1 MNIRGLLTESS
12 ISKAEYL
19 GDHAKDNKV
28 VLMNIMETWLNDTIT
43 ENAEIKGYKVYR
55 GDRKGRKCGGT
66 AIYLYDRLEANVIC
80 EISYEKCEMIA
91 INIPEIQTVNI
102 VIYRPPK
109 TKLKEFEE
117 ILNKVNEI
125 FEKLEKPDPTIILS
139 GDFNFP
145 FVKWKKWPNNGCSWE
160 YKSNANA
167 TIDEKQ
173 QFEKLMKICNNQCL
187 LQTIEE
193 HTREDNTLDLIFT
206 NETSLFTL
214 IEVTE
219 TDLSDHNMIEI
230 STNYNI
236 YEQPQIEEIDN
247 QNSILRSLNFHTKK
261 IKWKEINNNI
271 EIIDWKQNL
280 ENKNILEGI
289 TDLEEKMTSMCI
301 ENMPKKSQKRKNRIP
316 KERKKMMNRIKMLK
330 RDKHRAYSKE
340 KKRKIDSEIKETERK
355 ILESKKRE
363 KLESEKKAIECM
375 TENPRMLYSYIN
387 KQRNRQK
394 EIGPFKKDNK
404 LIYDGKE
411 ICSSLKRT
419 YDSFFSEKS
428 NDENEELFNDSDEDD
443 LCDIEFDE
451 KDIENAIEDLEENST
466 AGPDGLPAIFLK
478 KTKKNNIKTSGN
490 IAQKESGRRKDTRNS

>member
-261 IKWKEINNNI
+261 VKWKEINNNI

-289 TDLEEKMTSMCI
+289 IDLEEKMTSMCI
-301 ENMPKKSQKRKNRIP
+301 ENMPKKSQRRKNRIP
-316 KERKKMMNRIKMLK
+316 KEGKTMMNRIKMLK
-330 RDKHRAYSKE
+330 RDKHRAYSK
-340 KKRKIDSEIKETERK
+340 
-355 ILESKKRE
+355 
-363 KLESEKKAIECM
+363 
-375 TENPRMLYSYIN
+375 
-387 KQRNRQK
+387 
-394 EIGPFKKDNK
+394 
-404 LIYDGKE
+404 
-411 ICSSLKRT
+411 
-419 YDSFFSEKS
+419 
-428 NDENEELFNDSDEDD
+428 
-443 LCDIEFDE
+443 
-451 KDIENAIEDLEENST
+451 
-466 AGPDGLPAIFLK
+466 
-478 KTKKNNIKTSGN
+478 
-490 IAQKESGRRKDTRNS
+490 

>member
-1 MNIRGLLTESS
+1 M
-12 ISKAEYL
+12 K
-19 GDHAKDNKV
+19 
-28 VLMNIMETWLNDTIT
+28 
-43 ENAEIKGYKVYR
+43 
-55 GDRKGRKCGGT
+55 
-66 AIYLYDRLEANVIC
+66 
-80 EISYEKCEMIA
+80 
-91 INIPEIQTVNI
+91 
-102 VIYRPPK
+102 
-109 TKLKEFEE
+109 

-261 IKWKEINNNI
+261 VKWKEINNNI

-280 ENKNILEGI
+280 KNKNILEGI

-301 ENMPKKSQKRKNRIP
+301 ENMPKKS
-316 KERKKMMNRIKMLK
+316 
-330 RDKHRAYSKE
+330 
-340 KKRKIDSEIKETERK
+340 
-355 ILESKKRE
+355 
-363 KLESEKKAIECM
+363 
-375 TENPRMLYSYIN
+375 
-387 KQRNRQK
+387 
-394 EIGPFKKDNK
+394 
-404 LIYDGKE
+404 
-411 ICSSLKRT
+411 
-419 YDSFFSEKS
+419 
-428 NDENEELFNDSDEDD
+428 
-443 LCDIEFDE
+443 
-451 KDIENAIEDLEENST
+451 
-466 AGPDGLPAIFLK
+466 
-478 KTKKNNIKTSGN
+478 
-490 IAQKESGRRKDTRNS
+490 